1 MVVQKLDKAD
11 NTKKILVDGQKIPVA
26 LVGDTCW
33 YALKD
38 VMKLLGVKTQ
48 VCNIAPH
55 ISDENKRLFSFGS
68 RSMYVVDLK
77 GIHTMTTMF
86 DINDWTL
93 LSALVECV
101 VSVFNTRQEVISRAL
116 DAKIERPELTQSDL
130 LALDVLN
137 AETDEDRIFALVVY
151 KDFLTK

>member
-1 MVVQKLDKAD
+1 MAVQKLHKAD
-11 NTKKILVDGQKIPVA
+11 NTKKISVDGQKIPVA

-38 VMKLLGVKTQ
+38 VIKLLGIKQ
-48 VCNIAPH
+48 QACNIASH

-68 RSMYVVDLK
+68 RPTYVVDLN
-77 GIHTMTTMF
+77 GIHTMTAMF
-86 DINDWTL
+86 DINDWKS
-93 LSALVECV
+93 LSELVEGV
-101 VSVFNTRQEVISRAL
+101 VSVFNTRQEVISMAL
-116 DAKIERPELTQSDL
+116 DTKIERPKLTQSDL

-137 AETDEDRIFALVVY
+137 AETDEDRIFALVIY

>member
-1 MVVQKLDKAD
+1 MAVQKLHKAD
-11 NTKKILVDGQKIPVA
+11 NTKKILVDGQKVPVA

-38 VMKLLGVKTQ
+38 VIKLLGVKAQ

-55 ISDENKRLFSFGS
+55 ISEENKRLFSFGS

-86 DINDWTL
+86 EINDWTL
-93 LSALVECV
+93 LSELVEGV
-101 VSVFNTRQEVISRAL
+101 VSVFNTRQEVISMAL
-116 DAKIERPELTQSDL
+116 DTQIESPKLTQSDL
-130 LALDVLN
+130 LALDMLN